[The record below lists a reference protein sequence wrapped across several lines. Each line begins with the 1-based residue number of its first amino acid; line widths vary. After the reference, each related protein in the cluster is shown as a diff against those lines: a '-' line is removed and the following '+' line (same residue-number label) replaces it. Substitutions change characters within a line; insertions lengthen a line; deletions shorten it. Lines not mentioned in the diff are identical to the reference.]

1 IIYGT
6 EKVIETVLHAISSI
20 QERLDIFT
28 DATSMFIITSNELL
42 MNAYFKLKDR
52 GVKIRNITEI
62 TPDTLSYSKKMMS
75 VAEVRHIDGLIG
87 SLGVSEREYI
97 DTSPVDTSQRAI
109 HGSMK
114 VFVQQH
120 QYIFDTIWK
129 NVIPA
134 EQRIQEIEKGI
145 KPVGTRLLE
154 NPNEIFNHMKYVIEN
169 ASKRLLCSSS
179 GAMQLVYDNFFDL
192 YKKILDKNKE
202 EGGNGEGIRWITTI
216 DQDNKDLVKLFLNVG
231 VQIRHLRNLPPMNFA
246 IDNEHFHATIER
258 MEGGVMMRSLLTSNE
273 PIYINHYNSIFEEL
287 WKNGIDAVQRIKD
300 IEDSTYLADIEVFHD
315 ASRAREVYLDLVKE
329 AKKEI
334 LFIFPTTDAFSRQL
348 KVGTI
353 RLVQRAAIERNVK
366 VRILMPA
373 NKLIDNTVQ
382 NLDYPHK
389 IDIRYIEQISGTK
402 ATILI
407 VDRKESF
414 VMEVK
419 DDLKETFSYSV
430 GFGTYCNS
438 LATALSYVSIFESFW
453 SQSEIINKLK
463 KSEELQKDF
472 INIAAHELRNPI
484 QPILGLS
491 SVILSQLDNEKHI
504 AILGI
509 INRNAKKLK
518 QLADDML
525 DVTKIETKHL
535 NLNKERFN
543 LNDLIVNIIGDYK
556 NQIDGNN
563 VHLSCNFSDHNRK
576 IKKESTIVYADKNRL
591 SQVISNLLS
600 NAIKSTKK
608 GTIELIAEKKDNDE
622 VIINIKDTGTGIAPK
637 IIPRLFTKFSTG
649 SKEGTGL
656 GLYISKNIVEAHNGK
671 IFAQNNSNGEKGSTF
686 SFSLP
691 LTTSQED
698 PHSCNLTFA
707 Q

>member
-1 IIYGT
+1 
-6 EKVIETVLHAISSI
+6 
-20 QERLDIFT
+20 
-28 DATSMFIITSNELL
+28 
-42 MNAYFKLKDR
+42 
-52 GVKIRNITEI
+52 
-62 TPDTLSYSKKMMS
+62 
-75 VAEVRHIDGLIG
+75 
-87 SLGVSEREYI
+87 
-97 DTSPVDTSQRAI
+97 
-109 HGSMK
+109 
-114 VFVQQH
+114 
-120 QYIFDTIWK
+120 
-129 NVIPA
+129 
-134 EQRIQEIEKGI
+134 
-145 KPVGTRLLE
+145 
-154 NPNEIFNHMKYVIEN
+154 
-169 ASKRLLCSSS
+169 
-179 GAMQLVYDNFFDL
+179 
-192 YKKILDKNKE
+192 
-202 EGGNGEGIRWITTI
+202 
-216 DQDNKDLVKLFLNVG
+216 
-231 VQIRHLRNLPPMNFA
+231 
-246 IDNEHFHATIER
+246 
-258 MEGGVMMRSLLTSNE
+258 
-273 PIYINHYNSIFEEL
+273 
-287 WKNGIDAVQRIKD
+287 
-300 IEDSTYLADIEVFHD
+300 
-315 ASRAREVYLDLVKE
+315 
-329 AKKEI
+329 
-334 LFIFPTTDAFSRQL
+334 
-348 KVGTI
+348 
-353 RLVQRAAIERNVK
+353 
-366 VRILMPA
+366 MPA

-518 QLADDML
+518 QLTDDML

-543 LNDLIVNIIGDYK
+543 LNDLIVNIIEDYK

-600 NAIKSTKK
+600 NAIKFTKK
-608 GTIELIAEKKDNDE
+608 G
-622 VIINIKDTGTGIAPK
+622 II
-637 IIPRLFTKFSTG
+637 
-649 SKEGTGL
+649 
-656 GLYISKNIVEAHNGK
+656 
-671 IFAQNNSNGEKGSTF
+671 
-686 SFSLP
+686 
-691 LTTSQED
+691 
-698 PHSCNLTFA
+698 
-707 Q
+707 

>member
-1 IIYGT
+1 
-6 EKVIETVLHAISSI
+6 
-20 QERLDIFT
+20 
-28 DATSMFIITSNELL
+28 
-42 MNAYFKLKDR
+42 
-52 GVKIRNITEI
+52 
-62 TPDTLSYSKKMMS
+62 MS
-75 VAEVRHIDGLIG
+75 GPK
-87 SLGVSEREYI
+87 S
-97 DTSPVDTSQRAI
+97 
-109 HGSMK
+109 
-114 VFVQQH
+114 
-120 QYIFDTIWK
+120 
-129 NVIPA
+129 
-134 EQRIQEIEKGI
+134 
-145 KPVGTRLLE
+145 
-154 NPNEIFNHMKYVIEN
+154 
-169 ASKRLLCSSS
+169 
-179 GAMQLVYDNFFDL
+179 
-192 YKKILDKNKE
+192 
-202 EGGNGEGIRWITTI
+202 
-216 DQDNKDLVKLFLNVG
+216 
-231 VQIRHLRNLPPMNFA
+231 
-246 IDNEHFHATIER
+246 
-258 MEGGVMMRSLLTSNE
+258 
-273 PIYINHYNSIFEEL
+273 
-287 WKNGIDAVQRIKD
+287 
-300 IEDSTYLADIEVFHD
+300 
-315 ASRAREVYLDLVKE
+315 
-329 AKKEI
+329 
-334 LFIFPTTDAFSRQL
+334 
-348 KVGTI
+348 
-353 RLVQRAAIERNVK
+353 
-366 VRILMPA
+366 
-373 NKLIDNTVQ
+373 
-382 NLDYPHK
+382 
-389 IDIRYIEQISGTK
+389 
-402 ATILI
+402 TILI
-407 VDRKESF
+407 VDRKESL

-430 GFGTYCNS
+430 DFGTYSNS

-543 LNDLIVNIIGDYK
+543 LNDLIVNIIEDYK